1 MGDCHFNKL
10 GFIAPCHE
18 TSYRHLF
25 HIFLQ
30 VNIVEAKSSRKWLGR
45 RLTSNLLAV
54 NEADNWKFDGFELGV
69 CQSGWQRV
77 YKRTFNSRS
86 Y

>member
-1 MGDCHFNKL
+1 MVPLRFSSQPRKFEAMGDCHFNKL

-18 TSYRHLF
+18 NSFRYLF

-54 NEADNWKFDGFELGV
+54 NEADN
-69 CQSGWQRV
+69 
-77 YKRTFNSRS
+77 
-86 Y
+86 